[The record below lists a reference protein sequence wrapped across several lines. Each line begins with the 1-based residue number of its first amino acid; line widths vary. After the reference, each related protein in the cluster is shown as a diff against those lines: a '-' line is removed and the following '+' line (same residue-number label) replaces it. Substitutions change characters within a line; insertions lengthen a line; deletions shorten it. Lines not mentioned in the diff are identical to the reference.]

1 MADVDVSGAV
11 ETVGVAESVG
21 RMADFNPSVYQAVG
35 AIAEAVTIGAP
46 NTQMWRGM
54 NTATVGCL
62 IADYELIT
70 HYSKYSQKGFP
81 LKGIILI
88 PGSGGPDTFVIKDGH
103 DAGPYLYKAAVSVA
117 TVLVYPGTLCFPY
130 IDYSECTL
138 TTGHLVT
145 FVW

>member
-1 MADVDVSGAV
+1 MADVDVSV
-11 ETVGVAESVG
+11 VQTVTMAESVG
-21 RMADFNPSVYQAVG
+21 RMQEIYASAVQAVG
-35 AIAEAVTIGAP
+35 VIAEAVTIGAF
-46 NTQMWRGM
+46 NTQAWRGM
-54 NTATVGCL
+54 NSITVGGL
-62 IADYELIT
+62 IADYELLT

-81 LKGIILI
+81 LKGMILI

-103 DAGPYLYKAAVSVA
+103 DAGPYLYKAAVSAA